1 VQQLELIMTS
11 KPKNPFQIPGKQIK
25 FLVVD
30 DSKSMRAMLRV
41 ALHEYNPAIEIIEAI
56 DGPSGL
62 QELRLHTFDAIFLD
76 IALPGIH
83 GLEVLSRLRKTW
95 ADVPVIMCT
104 GNNDTKTVIMALG
117 KGANGYIVK
126 PVNQVKVH
134 KALNAVV
141 DDQICP
147 LCGNCQQPIGP
158 EDAELL

>member
-1 VQQLELIMTS
+1 MTS
-11 KPKNPFQIPGKQIK
+11 KPNNPFKIPGKALK
-25 FLVVD
+25 FLLVD

-41 ALHEYNPAIEIIEAI
+41 ALHEYNPAIEVVEAI

-95 ADVPVIMCT
+95 TDVPVIMCT
-104 GNNDTKTVIMALG
+104 GNNDTKVVIMALG

-126 PVNQVKVH
+126 PVNQIKVA
-134 KALNAVV
+134 KALDAVV
-141 DDQICP
+141 DDEICP
-147 LCGNCQQPIGP
+147 VCGSNSDSMTPDETQ
-158 EDAELL
+158 LL